1 MTTALKKTDSTTVVQ
16 HAEPSR
22 LIELAITQNADI
34 EKLERLMDLQ
44 ERWNNEQARKAF
56 YAAFAQFQADVPLIS
71 KSKTASFPTR
81 SGGTMTYNFAS
92 LDDVVRA
99 VTPVLSANGF
109 SYRFEQNFSGGM
121 VSVTCI
127 LSHALGHSES
137 CVMSGVIDQSG
148 NKNALQQ
155 VASTVTYLKRY
166 SFLNVT
172 GVSTTEDDTDGFAA
186 DIYQQQP
193 QPQQHQAQPQQP
205 QNSQFYSEAE
215 FDHKVERWRKTILDG
230 KKTAAELVAFVES
243 RGKLLT
249 AQQKQR
255 LGVQA

>member
-127 LSHALGHSES
+127 LSHALSHSES

-193 QPQQHQAQPQQP
+193 QQS

-215 FDHKVERWRKTILDG
+215 FDYKVEQWRKVITSG
-230 KKTAAELVAFVES
+230 KKTAAELVSFIES
-243 RGKLLT
+243 KGKQLT
-249 AQQKQR
+249 VQQKQR